1 MQETRRPKKR
11 ILVLVDHLE
20 VFGGIQR
27 FVLETFTRLSDRYEI
42 SIYNVG
48 NTEAGGSMARNYD
61 LSRIHIFNAGT
72 IKIGRHLEMPAPR
85 AFMGLKRLIRNS
97 DIVYCLYNMPLFFL
111 PSVHFAVKYKKKLI
125 YGVSSEVIANIF
137 KDRKKGFLRK
147 ILDRARLRAFNR
159 IHYFKVENDE
169 SDEIVKAHF
178 RAAKTYKIE
187 AAVPV
192 SNVEVLNS
200 GEKFVALFVG
210 RLSVQQKGLDF
221 LKEIVEQAL
230 KLNNNINFEVIG
242 SGYDGEG
249 IIGSLAESHKDNF
262 NWIRHSSDD
271 EKFAEIKKASLFI
284 FPSRY
289 EEFGLALCEAQAF
302 GLPAVAFD
310 IKGPRMIMREEIQG
324 RMIEKFNVKAFAEA
338 IAYYYELWKSR
349 SAEYFEMKKKISE
362 TVIKRFGIEGMIP
375 RIVDMLED
383 VSK

>member
-1 MQETRRPKKR
+1 MQETSGQKKR

-27 FVLETFTRLSDRYEI
+27 FVLEAFTRLADRYEI

-48 NTEAGGSMARNYD
+48 NTAAEGSMTRNYD
-61 LSRIHIFNAGT
+61 LSRIRVFDAGT
-72 IKIGRHLEMPAPR
+72 IKIGPHLTMPTPG
-85 AFMGLKRLIRNS
+85 AFMSLKRMIRNS
-97 DIVYCLYNMPLFFL
+97 DIVYCLYNMPPFFL
-111 PSVHFAVKYKKKLI
+111 PSVHYALKYRKRLI
-125 YGVSSEVIANIF
+125 YDVSSEVIANIF
-137 KDRKKGFLRK
+137 KDRKRGFSRK
-147 ILDRARLRAFNR
+147 ILDRARLRAFSR
-159 IHYFKVENDE
+159 IRYFKVYNNE
-169 SDEIVKAHF
+169 SEDIVRANFK
-178 RAAKTYKIE
+178 AAKAYKIE

-192 SNVEVLNS
+192 SNVKVFNS
-200 GEKFVALFVG
+200 REKFVALFVG

-249 IIGSLAESHKDNF
+249 IIEDLVKSHEGNF
-262 NWIRHSSDD
+262 KWIRHSSDD
-271 EKFAEIKKASLFI
+271 EKFAEIKKSSLFI

-310 IKGPRMIMREEIQG
+310 IKGPRMIMNEKIQG
-324 RMIEKFNVKAFAEA
+324 RMIERFDLKAFAEA
-338 IAYYYELWKSR
+338 IADYYEFWKSR
-349 SAEYFEMKKKISE
+349 NDEYFEMKKKISE
-362 TVIKRFGIEGMIP
+362 IVIKRFGIDSMIP